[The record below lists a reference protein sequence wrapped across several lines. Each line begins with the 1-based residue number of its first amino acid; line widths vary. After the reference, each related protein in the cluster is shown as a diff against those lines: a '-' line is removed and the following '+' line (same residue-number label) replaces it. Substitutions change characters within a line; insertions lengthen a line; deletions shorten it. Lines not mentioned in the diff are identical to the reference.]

1 MSDERT
7 PTPWICGPY
16 ADQIASLFLRGRDA
30 EAERLIKTANAEA
43 HLTGCKPKPK
53 GEVVYL
59 HGPQFRHGAP
69 TEGQGAA

>member
-7 PTPWICGPY
+7 PPPWICGPY
-16 ADQIASLFLRGRDA
+16 ADRISSLFLAGGDE

-43 HLTGCKPKPK
+43 LATGCKPKPK

-59 HGPQFRHGAP
+59 HRPRFRHQAP